1 MNRCPS
7 KLRASRRAKSGG
19 AIMFILAMTLAVLAS
34 LGVYAM
40 RAASTEVRTSGYQ
53 RQSAQ
58 SQYLAEYGI
67 LAATQQMGGSVGQ
80 LNVSLMTTTPDTQ
93 CASLQGVDLVNAS
106 ARSKSCRRVGAVE
119 VQDAL
124 MPGVV
129 PVEPYVVGSRAGS
142 LGPYPLAGDFFVE
155 ITDPAYAGAAAE
167 TDTRIGL
174 CFVETTLTS
183 FGLTRP
189 DTTILAQLAAN
200 PTAFHAAQGQQ
211 VSRARIIS
219 GPIRCQ
225 P

>member
-1 MNRCPS
+1 MLS
-7 KLRASRRAKSGG
+7 KRRASRRATSGG

-40 RAASTEVRTSGYQ
+40 RSASTEVRTSGYQ

-58 SQYLAEYGI
+58 SQYLSEYGV

-80 LNVSLMTTTPDTQ
+80 LNVNLMTSTPDAK
-93 CASLQGVDLVNAS
+93 CASLQGIDLGNAS
-106 ARSKSCRRVGAVE
+106 ARSKSCRRIGAVE
-119 VQDAL
+119 VQGAL
-124 MPGVV
+124 NPAVT
-129 PVEPYVVGSRAGS
+129 PVEPYAVGAKAGS
-142 LGPYPLAGDFFVE
+142 LGPYPISGDYFVE
-155 ITDPAYAGAAAE
+155 LTDPAYAGAAAE

-174 CFVETTLTS
+174 CFVESTITS

-189 DTTILAQLAAN
+189 DTTILAALAAN
-200 PTAFHAAQGQQ
+200 PTAFHAQQGQQ
-211 VSRARIIS
+211 VSRARIIA